1 MKEREGGRDG
11 GKQRKVLEGALH
23 AGAAGGFYS
32 DFAAAFNES
41 NNLLIALAG
50 RTLRSAAHSAVC
62 VFSGSGPHYTFG
74 FPWRLCSSQKQQW
87 PNRFC

>member
-1 MKEREGGRDG
+1 MKEREGGMEG
-11 GKQRKVLEGALH
+11 NRKVLEGALCMQEQQV
-23 AGAAGGFYS
+23 AS
-32 DFAAAFNES
+32 ILTLQAAFNES

-74 FPWRLCSSQKQQW
+74 FPWRLCSHKSSSGLIDFAK
-87 PNRFC
+87 